1 MPSCPARRRL
11 GQTSKIDTTPILTE
25 YNLANSL
32 RRSVPGARSCAA
44 PPWVETSIEPLT
56 PVAASVNRL
65 REVDYLSQ
73 ALGDV

>member
-1 MPSCPARRRL
+1 MPGCPARRRR

-44 PPWVETSIEPLT
+44 PRWVETSIEPLT